1 MKDKILYGLI
11 GVGLAALAWVL
22 PSSGGMSSSS
32 YEVPVH
38 VLDNAGAESAS
49 AGYLNIGAL
58 GQSTPIGFSQST
70 NFHIRAGYI
79 AQLASL
85 QGCWDQ
91 DGDRFLD
98 EACGGDDCDD
108 TDFDINPGAQEGPPQ
123 EPTCTDGID
132 NDCDDL
138 IDLEDEADCLCW
150 DDDGDGYSDCAC
162 SPPPCDCDDADT
174 DMNPGAIEDC
184 DNGIDD
190 DCDDLLD
197 WYDLEDC
204 YEFILEL
211 DAEYLYG
218 YLTLNYRIATIE
230 AATWANYLILTLPS
244 VQVIKLWSLSLPKI
258 YPPIGIPI
266 SFPLPSLGLI
276 GIYTGLFT
284 AGGLEEFDLV
294 WVDT

>member
-1 MKDKILYGLI
+1 MKVKNIKAVLSMILL
-11 GVGLAALAWVL
+11 ALAWVL
-22 PSSGGMSSSS
+22 PSSGGMSSPS

-38 VLDNAGAESAS
+38 VLDNGGAETSS
-49 AGYLNIGAL
+49 AGYLNIGAI
-58 GQSTPIGFSQST
+58 GQSTPIGFSQSSS
-70 NFHIRAGYI
+70 FRIRAGYI

-132 NDCDDL
+132 NDCDGL
-138 IDLEDEADCLCW
+138 IDAEDEADCICW
-150 DDDGDGYSDCAC
+150 DEDGDGFTDEAC
-162 SPPPCDCDDADT
+162 GGPDCDDSDP
-174 DMNPGAIEDC
+174 DVNPGVVEEC

-197 WYDLEDC
+197 WYDFEDC
-204 YEFILEL
+204 YEFILDL
-211 DAEYLYG
+211 DAQYLYS
-218 YLTLNYRIATIE
+218 YLVLNYTIATIE
-230 AATWANYLILTLPS
+230 AATWANYLILTSPS
-244 VQVIKLWSLSLPKI
+244 VQVIPLWSIPLPKI
-258 YPPIGIPI
+258 YPPIEIPI

-284 AGGLEEFDLV
+284 AGGLEEFQLV
-294 WVDT
+294 WVNT